1 MTSTVPYPE
10 RTVIVE
16 NLPSDSSQMLTPGW
30 VPAESSTGTT
40 GQPHGDGATFTALR
54 MKVQFSTMPTGAEA
68 TDFEPDLDTPRT
80 IAQLAS
86 EQREFL
92 ESIDREYVD
101 IDLP

>member
-1 MTSTVPYPE
+1 
-10 RTVIVE
+10 
-16 NLPSDSSQMLTPGW
+16 
-30 VPAESSTGTT
+30 
-40 GQPHGDGATFTALR
+40 